1 MSNYFNNFPRIS
13 YLFGNEEQ
21 PVSYQNISKYSEL
34 VDTLRNR
41 VSTYIEY
48 EIRDYD
54 RPDTLSHRLYG
65 ADEYEWTFFL
75 MNERLRETGW
85 PLSVNDL
92 YDAAQ
97 KDFFKN
103 YTAKLDLTA
112 VINSGAA
119 SDSAAALS
127 LFADLYPMGEEVL
140 VDGVSGVV
148 VMKNLDVAEI
158 VIAADTD
165 ITTSTSLEYAEP
177 ISGNPLT
184 SDTVLTN
191 TVYEYEGTHH
201 YENDS
206 GDWVSIILDPPSKT
220 INAIPKTNLD
230 FFVDENDK
238 SKRIRVIKKQEIDR
252 VVSEYK
258 RLLENN

>member
-1 MSNYFNNFPRIS
+1 MSNYFSKFPKIA
-13 YLFGNEEQ
+13 YLFGNEDQ
-21 PVSYQNISKYSEL
+21 PVEYQKLSKYSDVIDQIRESI
-34 VDTLRNR
+34 
-41 VSTYIEY
+41 STYTEY
-48 EIRDYD
+48 EIKDFE
-54 RPDTLSHRLYG
+54 RPDTLSYMMYG
-65 ADEYEWTFFL
+65 TDEYEWTFFL

-127 LFADLYPMGEEVL
+127 LFADIYPMGKEVL
-140 VDGVSGVV
+140 VDGASGVV

-158 VIAADTD
+158 VISADTD

-177 ISGNPLT
+177 ILENPLT

-238 SKRIRVIKKQEIDR
+238 SKRIRVIKKQNIQS
-252 VVSEYK
+252 VVAEYK
-258 RLLENN
+258 RLVEIN

>member
-1 MSNYFNNFPRIS
+1 MSNYFSKFPKIA
-13 YLFGNEEQ
+13 YLFGNEDQ
-21 PVSYQNISKYSEL
+21 PVEYQKLSKYSDVIDQIRESI
-34 VDTLRNR
+34 
-41 VSTYIEY
+41 STYTEY
-48 EIRDYD
+48 EIKDFE
-54 RPDTLSHRLYG
+54 RPDTLSYMMYG
-65 ADEYEWTFFL
+65 TDEYEWTFFL

-140 VDGVSGVV
+140 VDGVNGEV

-158 VIAADTD
+158 VISADTD
-165 ITTSTSLEYAEP
+165 ITTSTSLEYAKP

-230 FFVDENDK
+230 FLVDENDA
-238 SKRIRVIKKQEIDR
+238 SKRIRMIKKQDVEA
-252 VVSEYK
+252 VVAEFK
-258 RLLENN
+258 RALETL

>member
-1 MSNYFNNFPRIS
+1 MSNYFSKFPKIA
-13 YLFGNEEQ
+13 YLFGNEDQ
-21 PVSYQNISKYSEL
+21 PVEYQKLSKYSDVIDQIRESI
-34 VDTLRNR
+34 
-41 VSTYIEY
+41 STYTEY
-48 EIRDYD
+48 EIKDFE
-54 RPDTLSHRLYG
+54 RPDTLSYMMYG
-65 ADEYEWTFFL
+65 TDEYEWTFFL

-112 VINSGAA
+112 VINSGSA

-140 VDGVSGVV
+140 VDGVNGKV

-158 VIAADTD
+158 VISADTD

-230 FFVDENDK
+230 FLVDENDA
-238 SKRIRVIKKQEIDR
+238 SKRIRMIKKQDVEA
-252 VVSEYK
+252 VVAEFK
-258 RLLENN
+258 RALETL